1 MDTVP
6 NETFEDLLKR
16 MDEEKRQREQVRA
29 DFIREHNGQAILVE
43 VQDEYRLS
51 LEGVRFAESGTRIYP
66 RRPTITT
73 LHTWK

>member
-29 DFIREHNGQAILVE
+29 DFIREHNGQIFQVE
-43 VQDEYRLS
+43 QG
-51 LEGVRFAESGTRIYP
+51 EGRFVIISPSTRIYP